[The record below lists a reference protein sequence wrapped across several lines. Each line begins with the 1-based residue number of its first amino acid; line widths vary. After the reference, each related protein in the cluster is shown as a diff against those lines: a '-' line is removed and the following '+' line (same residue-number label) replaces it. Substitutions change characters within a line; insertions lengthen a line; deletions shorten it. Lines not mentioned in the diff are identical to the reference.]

1 MFTSINRTH
10 SSPHHKPRLPPSRKG
25 FGGVHLQNL
34 LRGEDVRS
42 TKSQI
47 TAEEQE
53 QKIAALMQVT
63 PTPSQTSDPNP
74 ASTHLVR
81 ASHRSCHQGN
91 VTPLSF
97 QLSNTLKPYIQALH
111 MQISASQ
118 RFVSHH
124 EVAAASFNMSGDRP
138 RFEGCP
144 AKGSRPPCVKQ
155 SQGRK
160 TEMSPSGLARPRS
173 EVDRDASTFLVRF

>member
-1 MFTSINRTH
+1 MFTNINRPH
-10 SSPHHKPRLPPSRKG
+10 SSPHRKPRLPPSQKG

-47 TAEEQE
+47 TTEEQE

-63 PTPSQTSDPNP
+63 PTSSQTSDPNP

-81 ASHRSCHQGN
+81 ASNCPCHRGN

-118 RFVSHH
+118 CFMSRH
-124 EVAAASFNMSGDRP
+124 EAAAASFNMSGDRP
-138 RFEGCP
+138 RFEGWP
-144 AKGSRPPCVKQ
+144 AKGSRPPCIK
-155 SQGRK
+155 
-160 TEMSPSGLARPRS
+160 
-173 EVDRDASTFLVRF
+173 